1 MSNHIFWIASFPK
14 SGNTLT
20 RAIISSLFF
29 TNNGNFSLEKLSNIN
44 QFEKTARIV
53 KNKEIF
59 GEDFNNLNDTS
70 TFYKYM
76 HKLQTK
82 EALGFNQDFI
92 FLKTHSGL
100 YEIGGNPFTKKET
113 TRGIMYIIRDPRDV
127 CISWSKHLNLS
138 FDKIIDFMTNEFASS
153 PWVEPSNSQ
162 VYFDND
168 KRPKSF
174 LSSWDKHVISWTSQ
188 NWGVPVKVIKYE
200 DLVYNKNIVL
210 EEIVN
215 FFIEN
220 YNFKFT
226 GIEDK
231 IRNILISTDFNKL
244 KKEEK
249 EKKFFGNKKHDFFS
263 VGKKDQWKEVLS
275 TKQIEKIENQ
285 FRYIMKKFG
294 YKLAVE
300 I

>member
-29 TNNGNFSLEKLSNIN
+29 TNDGNFSLEKLSNIN
-44 QFEKTARIV
+44 QFEKTAIIV
-53 KNKEIF
+53 KNKKIF

-82 EALGFNQDFI
+82 EVLGFNQDFI

-113 TRGIMYIIRDPRDV
+113 TRGIIYIIRDPRDV
-127 CISWSKHLNLS
+127 CISWSKHLDLS

-153 PWVEPSNSQ
+153 PWVEPSSSQ
-162 VYFDND
+162 VYFEND

-174 LSSWDKHVISWTSQ
+174 LSSWDKHVVSWTSQ
-188 NWGVPVKVIKYE
+188 SWGVPVKVIKYE

-210 EEIVN
+210 KDIVN

-220 YNFKFT
+220 YNFKFI

-275 TKQIEKIENQ
+275 TKQIEKIENK
-285 FRYIMKKFG
+285 FKYIMRKFG